1 MEWILFGTTVA
12 CAIGWI
18 VTRISL
24 ITMLW
29 YLTEKKYP
37 FPNSEELK
45 KGTSYAIKH
54 FWKK

>member
-1 MEWILFGTTVA
+1 MEWILLGTTVI
-12 CAIGWI
+12 CAVGWI

-45 KGTSYAIKH
+45 KGSSFAIKH